1 MKVEEFKVEATK
13 LETAPARRGSF
24 PVVGLLTFLVAASA
38 LGYFIYKGINS
49 RVQAATE
56 LKRETDQSAIA
67 TVAVVHPKPSGETE
81 EILLPGNIQAFTDT
95 PIYART
101 NGYLKSW
108 KVDIGA
114 HVQSGQLLAE
124 IETPEVDQQLSQAQA
139 DLATAE
145 ANLALSQTTAA
156 RYEALLKSDSVA
168 KQDVDEKIGD
178 LNAKKAIVDSAKY
191 NVKRLQQ
198 LQGFEK
204 VYAPFDGVI
213 TARST
218 DIGALINAGSSTT
231 TANGKELFHE
241 SATGTLRV
249 YVNVP
254 QMYARAARVGST
266 ADLTFN
272 EIPGRRFRGTLVRTA
287 DSIDTA
293 SRTLLTEVDVDN
305 TNGELLTGA
314 YVSVHIKL
322 PSKAQ
327 TVTIPVNTLIFRSEG
342 LRVALV
348 RDGKAQ
354 LTPFIMGRDF
364 GSQVEVL
371 GGLSAGD
378 SVIVNPSDSL
388 TSGTPVT
395 VSK

>member
-1 MKVEEFKVEATK
+1 
-13 LETAPARRGSF
+13 
-24 PVVGLLTFLVAASA
+24 VGLLIFLLAAGA
-38 LGYFIYKGINS
+38 LGYFIYKGIHS
-49 RVQAATE
+49 RVEAATE
-56 LKRETDQSAIA
+56 LQKETDQSAVS
-67 TVAVVHPKPSGETE
+67 TVAVIHPKPSGETE
-81 EILLPGNIQAFTDT
+81 EIVLPGNIQAFTDT
-95 PIYART
+95 PIFART

-108 KVDIGA
+108 KADIGT
-114 HVQSGQLLAE
+114 HVQAGQLLAE
-124 IETPEVDQQLSQAQA
+124 IETPEVDQQLSQARA

-145 ANLALSQTTAA
+145 ANLALSQSTAT

-168 KQDVDEKIGD
+168 RQDVDEKTGD
-178 LNAKKAIVDSAKY
+178 LNAKKAIVDSSRY
-191 NVKRLQQ
+191 NVKRLEHT
-198 LQGFEK
+198 QGFQN

-213 TARST
+213 TVRNT
-218 DIGALINAGSSTT
+218 DIGALINAGSSATSS
-231 TANGKELFHE
+231 NGRELFHE

-254 QMYARAARVGST
+254 QMYARAARVGSS
-266 ADLTFN
+266 AELTFN
-272 EIPGRRFRGTLVRTA
+272 ELPGRKFRGTLVRTA
-287 DSIDTA
+287 DAIDMS

-305 TNGELLTGA
+305 TRGELLAGA

-342 LRVALV
+342 LRVAVV

-371 GGLSAGD
+371 GGVNTNDA
-378 SVIVNPSDSL
+378 VIVNPSDSL